1 MCILKGRFRIMAFC
15 QKCGNQVPDGTTFC
29 QVCGAPMAQQ
39 APAQQAA
46 PQYQPPQAPQY
57 QPPQAPQ
64 YQPPQAP
71 QYQPP
76 QAPQYKPAPAVDLSD
91 HTAEFDAQDISD
103 NKIIAMSAYL
113 LGVLGIVIALLAAP
127 ESKYASFHA
136 RQALKLNIASI
147 LCVVIMI
154 VPFIGWIVG
163 PIASLVVSV
172 VMIICF
178 VHVCQG
184 KAKDAPIIGKLGFFK

>member
-1 MCILKGRFRIMAFC
+1 MIC
-15 QKCGNQVPDGTTFC
+15 PH
-29 QVCGAPMAQQ
+29 CGAAL
-39 APAQQAA
+39 ANGLERCNCCGGTLKIRY
-46 PQYQPPQAPQY
+46 PQNQRPQERPSQEQP
-57 QPPQAPQ
+57 
-64 YQPPQAP
+64 P

-147 LCVVIMI
+147 LSVVIMI

-163 PIASLVVSV
+163 PIASLIVSV